1 MRNEPKPLDR
11 IDARRQR
18 VNRDVL
24 QGLDEVTVRYTKRNG
39 TESSSTGRVAYFNGK
54 PGYDTGSVTIE
65 TADKGPR
72 TINLHLIHTI
82 E

>member
-1 MRNEPKPLDR
+1 MRNEPKPLNP

-18 VNRDVL
+18 VNLKVL
-24 QGLDEVTVRYTKRNG
+24 TGLETATVHYTKRDG
-39 TESSSTGRVAYFNGK
+39 TESSSTGRVAFFNGK

-65 TADKGPR
+65 TENKGPR
-72 TINLHLIHTI
+72 TINLHSIHTI